1 VFFRQGRHEANFS
14 SVSSSYCGAGPPP
27 AGKPLQGAGKPY
39 CWAPSGTH
47 TTTTNGNPRGG
58 QCGGY
63 GSDVYEDRAL
73 WACYPLAGWYVTDST
88 PVLRVLDSTSLRC
101 T

>member
-1 VFFRQGRHEANFS
+1 VLPGSALVCGMGRRAIRRNTH
-14 SVSSSYCGAGPPP
+14 
-27 AGKPLQGAGKPY
+27 LT
-39 CWAPSGTH
+39 GT
-47 TTTTNGNPRGG
+47 
-58 QCGGY
+58 GY

-73 WACYPLAGWYVTDST
+73 WACYPLVGWYVTDST